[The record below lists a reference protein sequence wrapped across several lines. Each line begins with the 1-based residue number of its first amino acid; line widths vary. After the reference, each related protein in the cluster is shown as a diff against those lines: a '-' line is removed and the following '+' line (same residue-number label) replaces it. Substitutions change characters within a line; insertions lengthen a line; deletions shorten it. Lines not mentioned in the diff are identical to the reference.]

1 VKCIE
6 CGDEL
11 LAERAEL
18 GFDYCT
24 KKECQSA
31 RHRGLTVTAIGVNKS
46 ADVYLVADQAEITRR
61 GESGEFGKKNAG
73 LGVDRGEPAA
83 PVPPPRRPTAPRPET
98 SPRPENPP
106 RRETPRRQPASP
118 NPPRAP
124 SRPAAPA
131 WTPQQAR
138 IARLYHEMGL
148 SPRQIVE
155 RARQAAPRLGLT
167 ESLVVKVLSSRR

>member
-1 VKCIE
+1 MTTSAQCVE

-11 LAERAEL
+11 LAERVEL

-24 KKECQSA
+24 KKACQAA

-73 LGVDRGEPAA
+73 LGVDRGEAAA
-83 PVPPPRRPTAPRPET
+83 PVPPPRRPT
-98 SPRPENPP
+98 PP
-106 RRETPRRQPASP
+106 QRETPPRPPASP
-118 NPPRAP
+118 NPPRRVP
-124 SRPAAPA
+124 MRAPA
-131 WTPQQAR
+131 PGWTPQQAR

-155 RARQAAPRLGLT
+155 RARHTAPRLGLT
-167 ESLVVKVLSSRR
+167 ESLVVRILSSRR

>member
-1 VKCIE
+1 MKCIE

-11 LAERAEL
+11 MAERAEL

-24 KKECQSA
+24 KKTCQAA

-83 PVPPPRRPTAPRPET
+83 PVPPPRRPT
-98 SPRPENPP
+98 SP
-106 RRETPRRQPASP
+106 RRETPRRQPAFP
-118 NPPRAP
+118 NRPRVP
-124 SRPAAPA
+124 SRPSPSG

-155 RARQAAPRLGLT
+155 RARHTAPRLGLT
-167 ESLVVKVLSSRR
+167 ESLVVKILSSRR

>member
-1 VKCIE
+1 VKCVE

-24 KKECQSA
+24 KKECQAA

-83 PVPPPRRPTAPRPET
+83 PVPPPRGPT
-98 SPRPENPP
+98 PP
-106 RRETPRRQPASP
+106 RRETSPRQPAP
-118 NPPRAP
+118 RGTPRPRPPAP
-124 SRPAAPA
+124 G

-155 RARQAAPRLGLT
+155 RARHAAPRLGLT
-167 ESLVVKVLSSRR
+167 EGLVVKILSSRR

>member
-1 VKCIE
+1 MKCIE

-11 LAERAEL
+11 MAERAEL

-24 KKECQSA
+24 KKACQAA

-46 ADVYLVADQAEITRR
+46 ADVYLVADQEEITRR

-73 LGVDRGEPAA
+73 LGVARGEPTAS
-83 PVPPPRRPTAPRPET
+83 VPPPRRPT
-98 SPRPENPP
+98 SP
-106 RRETPRRQPASP
+106 RRESPRR
-118 NPPRAP
+118 PPV
-124 SRPAAPA
+124 SG
-131 WTPQQAR
+131 WTPQQAQ

-155 RARQAAPRLGLT
+155 RARHSAPRLGLT
-167 ESLVVKVLSSRR
+167 ESLVVKILSSRR

>member
-1 VKCIE
+1 MKCIE

-18 GFDYCT
+18 GFEYCT
-24 KKECQSA
+24 KKECQAA

-73 LGVDRGEPAA
+73 LGIDSCRPV
-83 PVPPPRRPTAPRPET
+83 VPPAPRHPPEPRTRPRPARPTR
-98 SPRPENPP
+98 
-106 RRETPRRQPASP
+106 
-118 NPPRAP
+118 
-124 SRPAAPA
+124 PA

-138 IARLYHEMGL
+138 VVRLYHEMGL

-155 RARQAAPRLGLT
+155 RARANTPRLGLT
-167 ESLVVKVLSSRR
+167 ETLVVKILSSPR